1 MKNNFAAR
9 FLLTTQYYK
18 LNKNHK
24 EIMNAIVIVIFLICV
39 CPIFILA
46 AQRAKLFILAAQRA
60 KLFID
65 YNNRIDPNRYSNYD
79 HYLEILNSFDSH
91 KVLFK
96 LTNNREFPLEK
107 HNEELEQ
114 VGQKLSKVTLYY
126 FLYFFCFVVA
136 MILLVIFF

>member
-39 CPIFILA
+39 CPI
-46 AQRAKLFILAAQRA
+46 FILAAQRA